1 MVILMENPKF
11 LPPTLRERERYLV
24 FEIISESAVEYKD
37 LSRAMWFSILA
48 FLGETG
54 AAESQARII
63 KNLYNPKKQQGIIRC
78 KHDMTEKVRA
88 SIAMVRKIGNT
99 NSIIRVLG
107 ITGTIKSAKNKY
119 LGYTD
124 LRILKEE

>member
-1 MVILMENPKF
+1 MESPKI

-24 FEIISESAVEYKD
+24 FEVISESPIDYKD
-37 LSRAMWFSILA
+37 LSRAMWFSIIS
-48 FLGETG
+48 FIGESG
-54 AAESQARII
+54 AGESQARLI
-63 KNLYNPKKQQGIIRC
+63 KNLYNPKKQQGVIRC
-78 KHDMTEKVRA
+78 RHDMTEKVRA
-88 SIAMVRKIGNT
+88 SVALVRKIGSINA
-99 NSIIRVLG
+99 IIRVLG